1 MSKLDLIL
9 KNGIV
14 FLPQGR
20 SSIDVGI
27 KDGKIVEIGNCVDAN
42 KIIDCTNLYI
52 FPGLID
58 TQCHFREP
66 GGEHKETIQTGTMA
80 AALGGIVGIFEMPNT
95 NPLTTTPEALD
106 HKISRGID
114 TAYTDFAYYFG
125 GTYQNSNNLS
135 KWENLDAVCGIKIF
149 MGAST
154 GNLLSATDEEVE
166 AVVSNGKRV
175 IAVHAEDEFL
185 MNENKKTILKDSNDV
200 GMHCKWRDVNSSLN
214 ATKRVVGL
222 AKKHNRHVHV
232 LHITTSDEMD
242 FLRKN
247 KDTATVEVLPNH
259 LTLSAPDCYEQ
270 LGTLAQQNPPIREKH
285 HQDALWKAIEDGT
298 VDIVASDHAPHTL
311 DEKSGT
317 YPNTPSGTPGVQTL
331 LPIMLDHASNGKLS
345 YERLV
350 DLMAYGPIRVHKIK
364 NKCSITKNYDADF
377 TIVDPKKTHVIT
389 NEEQASKSAWT
400 PYDGKK
406 ITGMPVMTIIRGNI
420 VMREGELLEKI
431 IAQPIEFKLN

>member
-20 SSIDVGI
+20 TSIDVGI

-42 KIIDCTNLYI
+42 KTIDCTNLFI

-106 HKISRGID
+106 HKINRGID

-200 GMHCKWRDVNSSLN
+200 SMHCKWRDVNSSLN

-431 IAQPIEFKLN
+431 IAQPIEFKLD